1 MENKRTLHDYLYE
14 NIKSQIEDGYLK
26 YGDTLPS
33 IKDMHNIY
41 NVGVRTV
48 REVIKELSFN
58 GYIQTHERKLS
69 VVSYR
74 LENKD
79 KNDLSVSSLIKR
91 RDTILDV
98 YTAMEIIMPSIF
110 YFCSGFCDSETFL
123 NHKKLC
129 RQLGKKNP
137 SDLWPSSSK
146 ILHDILNKSGN
157 PLFSDVYS
165 SFESYTQIPVHHSYV
180 HPFIK
185 ISERFDTKR
194 FFWVLSSLKRSNFNE
209 VHHRFKTMYIYLK
222 NGVRQYLD
230 TLSADFPDIKAK
242 EPFDYQLNSEA
253 SLTHFYKKIQ
263 LDIISNI
270 EREEFADGELIPSSK
285 KLAEHYNVSLST
297 VRRALYMLNEIGIC
311 HTVNGVGTYVTKPDS
326 TSVIRC
332 TQNKTYRKDIFSF
345 LYAYQF
351 MTVAIY
357 PASAYTFKHIKK
369 EDIEALADKIKSNTG
384 FAISYILECV
394 MERLPNK
401 TLKLV
406 FNEINNMLWVGNYLS
421 FFQRGKS
428 RIILEQKGISAM
440 HYLTVGDCENF
451 SKELSDSFGAI
462 LESIR
467 DFIISC
473 GMKDAEKV
481 IVPKI
486 YK

>member
-1 MENKRTLHDYLYE
+1 MESKKTLHDYLYK

-33 IKDMHNIY
+33 INDMHNIY

-48 REVIKELSFN
+48 REVIRELSYN
-58 GYIQTHERKLS
+58 GYIKTQERKLS
-69 VVSYR
+69 VVTYR
-74 LENKD
+74 LEDENKN
-79 KNDLSVSSLIKR
+79 KLSICSLIER

-98 YTAMEIIMPSIF
+98 YMAMEIIMPSIF
-110 YFCSGFCDSETFL
+110 YFCAGFCDSETFF

-137 SDLWPSSSK
+137 PDLWPLSSK
-146 ILHDILNKSGN
+146 ILHNILNKSGN

-165 SFESYTQIPVHHSYV
+165 SLESYTQIPTHYKYV
-180 HPFIK
+180 HPFITITEK
-185 ISERFDTKR
+185 FDTNR
-194 FFWVLSSLKRSNFNE
+194 FYWVLCSLKKRNFNDA
-209 VHHRFKTMYIYLK
+209 HYRFKIMYLNIR
-222 NGVRQYLD
+222 NAVMQYID
-230 TLSADFPDIKAK
+230 KLSADFPNITAK
-242 EPFDYQLNSEA
+242 EPFDYQFNSEA
-253 SLTHFYKKIQ
+253 SLLHFYKKIQ
-263 LDIISNI
+263 LDIIENI
-270 EREEFADGELIPSSK
+270 ESGAFADGELLPSSK
-285 KLAEHYNVSLST
+285 KLANHYNVSLST

-351 MTVAIY
+351 MTVAVY
-357 PASAYTFKHIKK
+357 PASAFTFKYIRKR
-369 EDIEALADKIKSNTG
+369 DIEILADKIKSNTG

-394 MERLPNK
+394 MERLPNN

-406 FNEINNMLWVGNYLS
+406 FNEINKMLWVGNYLS

-428 RIILEQKGISAM
+428 RNILEQKGISAM

-451 SKELSDSFGAI
+451 SRELSDSFGAI
-462 LESIR
+462 LESVR

-473 GMKDAEKV
+473 GMKEAEKV